1 MIINFKYTIT
11 VYVVDGI
18 KIFAVK
24 VDGKRTQ
31 KEMKH
36 FISDFITEGKI
47 KILTSYHGI
56 HEMNVSENEPITS
69 LDMLLDIELTDEI
82 NGMCEK
88 IESAMYETK

>member
-1 MIINFKYTIT
+1 MIINFKYTT
-11 VYVVDGI
+11 AVYVVDGI

-31 KEMKH
+31 KEMKD

-47 KILTSYHGI
+47 KILTSYHGT
-56 HEMNVSENEPITS
+56 HEMIVSKNESITS
-69 LDMLLDIELTDEI
+69 LDMLSDIELSDEI
-82 NGMCEK
+82 NGMCRK